1 MRGLLR
7 IGIGGP
13 IIVRHRPDGDPMG
26 RTIVLAGIL
35 EATGRQGIQAGTGL
49 AGILETIGP
58 EETHPAGT
66 PAGTDLAG
74 ILETIGPEETHPAG
88 TPEGTDL
95 VGIPEATGPEE
106 THPAGTQAG
115 TDLVGILE
123 AIGPKETHPA
133 GTPEGTDLVGI
144 LQAIGPE
151 ETLEGILRVA
161 TGPGQVVGRAVR
173 QAGHLW
179 VVRRAGNDRN
189 RLRVRDRVGLE
200 AITMAQPRRLRAIV
214 AEPVRVAATRE
225 VEANE
230 PSQS

>member
-7 IGIGGP
+7 IGISGP
-13 IIVRHRPDGDPMG
+13 IIVRHRLDGDQMG
-26 RTIVLAGIL
+26 RTVVRAEIMSQ
-35 EATGRQGIQAGTGL
+35 ATGRQGIQEATDP
-49 AGILETIGP
+49 AGILEAIGT
-58 EETHPAGT
+58 EET
-66 PAGTDLAG
+66 L
-74 ILETIGPEETHPAG
+74 
-88 TPEGTDL
+88 
-95 VGIPEATGPEE
+95 
-106 THPAGTQAG
+106 PAGTQAG
-115 TDLVGILE
+115 TALKGILEAIGPEETLPAGTQAGTAQVGILEAIGPEETLPAGTQAGTAQVGILE
-123 AIGPKETHPA
+123 AIGPK
-133 GTPEGTDLVGI
+133 
-144 LQAIGPE
+144 

-200 AITMAQPRRLRAIV
+200 AIAMAQPRRLRAIV

>member
-7 IGIGGP
+7 IGISGP
-13 IIVRHRPDGDPMG
+13 IIVRHRLDGDQMG
-26 RTIVLAGIL
+26 RTIVRAEIMSQ
-35 EATGRQGIQAGTGL
+35 ATGRQGIQAATDP
-49 AGILETIGP
+49 AGILEAIGP
-58 EETHPAGT
+58 EET
-66 PAGTDLAG
+66 L
-74 ILETIGPEETHPAG
+74 
-88 TPEGTDL
+88 
-95 VGIPEATGPEE
+95 
-106 THPAGTQAG
+106 PAGTQAG
-115 TDLVGILE
+115 TAQVGILE
-123 AIGPKETHPA
+123 AIGPK
-133 GTPEGTDLVGI
+133 
-144 LQAIGPE
+144 

-200 AITMAQPRRLRAIV
+200 AIAMAQPRRLRAIV

>member
-1 MRGLLR
+1 MRGRLR
-7 IGIGGP
+7 TGIGGP
-13 IIVRHRPDGDPMG
+13 TIVRHRPDGDPMG
-26 RTIVLAGIL
+26 RTIVRAGMS
-35 EATGRQGIQAGTGL
+35 EATGRQGIRAGTGL
-49 AGILETIGP
+49 AGILEAIGP
-58 EETHPAGT
+58 EETHRAGT
-66 PAGTDLAG
+66 QAGTDLGG
-74 ILETIGPEETHPAG
+74 ILEAI
-88 TPEGTDL
+88 
-95 VGIPEATGPEE
+95 GPEE

-115 TDLVGILE
+115 TDQVGILE
-123 AIGPKETHPA
+123 AIGPKETHPVGTPA
-133 GTPEGTDLVGI
+133 GTDQVGI